1 METNAKLSKLEH
13 INSFIHPFVVSR
25 MIKCKLFDS
34 IYLNNVTHI
43 IGYAIDIK
51 PNRLIEPRSGNQTYV
66 RDIVLV
72 DHR

>member
-1 METNAKLSKLEH
+1 
-13 INSFIHPFVVSR
+13 

-72 DHR
+72 DHRQYTFFIYVLLFYIFIA